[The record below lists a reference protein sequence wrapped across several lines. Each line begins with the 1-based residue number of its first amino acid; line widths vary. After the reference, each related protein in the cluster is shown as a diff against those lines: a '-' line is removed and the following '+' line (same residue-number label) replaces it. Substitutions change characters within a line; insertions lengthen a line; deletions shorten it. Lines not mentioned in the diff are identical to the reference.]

1 MTTRDK
7 VLEIRAEEPNAQAAD
22 IARTVGVTRER
33 VRQILQQAG
42 LPTEV
47 GGTRG
52 RPRQKAALWSSRK
65 RKANLIRKRLESGQ
79 PYREADGTIWF
90 FVTDLTAHRRLWGLA
105 TITWGQVIVSTWAG
119 AVKTGERIYPNIDA
133 ALEAE
138 V

>member
-7 VLEIRAEEPNAQAAD
+7 VLEIRAAEPNAQAAD

-65 RKANLIRKRLESGQ
+65 RKANLSRKRLESGQ
-79 PYREADGTIWF
+79 PYREADGTTWF
-90 FVTDLTAHRRLWGLA
+90 FVADLTAQ
-105 TITWGQVIVSTWAG
+105 WGQVIVSTWAG
-119 AVKTGERIYPNIDA
+119 EVKTGERIYPNIDA

>member
-42 LPTEV
+42 LPTQV

-52 RPRQKAALWSSRK
+52 RPRQKTALWSSRK
-65 RKANLIRKRLESGQ
+65 RKMNKIKERLRQGAA
-79 PYREADGTIWF
+79 YTEADGTTWWY
-90 FVTDLTAHRRLWGLA
+90 VTELTPQ
-105 TITWGQVIVSTWAG
+105 WGQVVVSTWSG
-119 AVKTGERIYPNIDA
+119 TVQTGETIYPDIDA